1 MRVLEFVAEG
11 QTLKRDPRCDF
22 AGIVSGSKG
31 YLHAC
36 FHFCKEWKGCKKVAV
51 FSCKGKDYPVP
62 LDYNMCEIPAE
73 ALAGSSVRQL
83 CPGLC
88 GGSPPRFSDH
98 HDRGSIPA
106 DRAPLREGRH
116 YDDRRNFR

>member
-22 AGIVSGSKG
+22 AGIVAGSKG

-51 FSCKGKDYPVP
+51 FTSRGRDYPVP
-62 LDYNMCEIPAE
+62 LEYNMCEIPAE
-73 ALAGSSVRQL
+73 ALTGSAVQVYVIGRRPGYQITTAVAAFPQTVRRQ
-83 CPGLC
+83 
-88 GGSPPRFSDH
+88 GG
-98 HDRGSIPA
+98 A
-106 DRAPLREGRH
+106 T
-116 YDDRRNFR
+116 